1 MSDKDIDQAPPAEEE
16 TAEDVQP
23 VEQDA
28 AQEAPPAEKEEP
40 AEKPAQPKRGGGSIA
55 WLSFVVA
62 ILALA
67 IAGYVAWQGRQAAQD
82 TATEDRVARLET
94 RVTGSTNSLGEL
106 EGRIDELGQRDP
118 GIDAELDALRREFEE
133 RISLLSSLPARISTL
148 ESSVASLA
156 GISEGARDAWVLAE
170 AEYYMQIA
178 NAQLQLANNPQL
190 AALALR
196 MADERIVQL
205 ANPGLTDVR
214 RALSDEL
221 AALDVME
228 KPDIE
233 KAKEYVLHCRSGL
246 MRMVNIITELL
257 EFSRN
262 TYTAFEYAPIDKII
276 ADAVKAMEPTTAQV
290 KIEITHK
297 CTAQMPQLR
306 SNNLF
311 QVFCNLIK
319 NASDAMNGE
328 GQLNITTKLSDGNF
342 LVEFRDTGPGFP
354 PENAQA
360 MFEPFFTTKNRG
372 RGTGLGLA
380 ICKDIVEKYNGKI
393 TAKNAP
399 QTGGIFTVFIPL
411 TNKTTKQPQKG

>member
-1 MSDKDIDQAPPAEEE
+1 MPYNEQKKDYSLPKEPSQEIEHTQESTDQPLSSIADLIIESICPGVVAFDSNLRIIQANPQAKEFLQLDDYIDSSLAKGTDQKVWNNWTQLLKSAISSDKKAEFKAVRYINNGKKKLLHIVCTALKDKNTQIPFGGAVVFNDVTKTID
-16 TAEDVQP
+16 T
-23 VEQDA
+23 EQ
-28 AQEAPPAEKEEP
+28 
-40 AEKPAQPKRGGGSIA
+40 
-55 WLSFVVA
+55 
-62 ILALA
+62 
-67 IAGYVAWQGRQAAQD
+67 
-82 TATEDRVARLET
+82 
-94 RVTGSTNSLGEL
+94 
-106 EGRIDELGQRDP
+106 
-118 GIDAELDALRREFEE
+118 
-133 RISLLSSLPARISTL
+133 
-148 ESSVASLA
+148 
-156 GISEGARDAWVLAE
+156 
-170 AEYYMQIA
+170 
-178 NAQLQLANNPQL
+178 QLAQVDRL
-190 AALALR
+190 AALGKVAGKVAHELNNPMDGILRYMNLALR
-196 MADERIVQL
+196 
-205 ANPGLTDVR
+205 
-214 RALSDEL
+214 
-221 AALDVME
+221 VME

-319 NASDAMNGE
+319 NASDAMNGK

-393 TAKNAP
+393 TAENAP